1 MMPDMPSQLFST
13 SDRPRA
19 TKSPLILLAALIFL
33 IVIFIPVSI
42 FDNSL
47 FLWIN
52 GLHSS
57 FTDPVWLALTTLG
70 DGLLL
75 GIILG
80 AFLLVNP
87 RVTVM
92 GLLVMILSS
101 AIVHFVKAAYPH
113 PRPAEVFQ
121 WVYVVGPLLRFGSF
135 PSGHAAAAMSA
146 GLAIAFFCRSTA
158 IGEIVIAIASLIG
171 LSRIFVGAHFP
182 TDVLGGTICALS
194 VFLIFVLTAWP
205 ALEKH
210 VSDHPSLTRQR
221 FRVAFGAEVLAVLFA
236 LFVYAWHS
244 AEFPPFAAFVALVV
258 LIFVAIRYRRI
269 SSRQPPRGTDY
280 L

>member
-1 MMPDMPSQLFST
+1 MPSQLFST
-13 SDRPRA
+13 SERSLAR
-19 TKSPLILLAALIFL
+19 KSPYILLAALIIL
-33 IVIFIPVSI
+33 IVIFIPVFI

-47 FLWIN
+47 FLLIN
-52 GLHSS
+52 GLHSP

-101 AIVHFVKAAYPH
+101 LVVHLVKAMHPH
-113 PRPAEVFQ
+113 LRPVELLQSVH
-121 WVYVVGPLLRFGSF
+121 VVGPLLRFGSF
-135 PSGHAAAAMSA
+135 PSGHAAASMSA
-146 GLAIAFFCRSTA
+146 GLAIAFFCRSRL
-158 IGEIVIAIASLIG
+158 IGAIVITIALLIG

-182 TDVLGGTICALS
+182 ADVVGGMICALG
-194 VFLIFVLTAWP
+194 VFLFFVSTAWP
-205 ALEKH
+205 ALEEH
-210 VSDHPSLTRQR
+210 VAPYPSLSRKR

-236 LFVYAWHS
+236 LFVYAWYS
-244 AEFPPFAAFVALVV
+244 AELPPFAALVAVVV
-258 LIFVAIRYRRI
+258 LIFVFARYRRT
-269 SSRQPPRGTDY
+269 SSYQAD
-280 L
+280 